1 MGIDGRGHLCGRLA
15 SIVAAQLLRGQRVV
29 VVRCE
34 EILRSGSIFRNKLI
48 WQERER
54 KRINT
59 NPRRGFKHALAPSRM
74 FWKNI
79 RGMLPHKE
87 PRGAAALASLR
98 LFDGIPYPYDQKK
111 RMVVPNALTVLRD
124 IAKIAGWSQGDL
136 IDTLETRR
144 KAKSAKFYAASQA
157 RAAAKASASGDKSVA
172 AFNGALT
179 KLGF

>member
-1 MGIDGRGHLCGRLA
+1 
-15 SIVAAQLLRGQRVV
+15 
-29 VVRCE
+29 
-34 EILRSGSIFRNKLI
+34 
-48 WQERER
+48 
-54 KRINT
+54 
-59 NPRRGFKHALAPSRM
+59 M

-79 RGMLPHKE
+79 RGMLPHKA

-111 RMVVPNALTVLRD
+111 RMVVPNALKVLRMKSHRNFTVLRD
-124 IAKIAGWSQGDL
+124 IAKLAGWAQGDL

-144 KAKSAKFYAASQA
+144 KAKSAKFYAATQA
-157 RAAAKASASGDKSVA
+157 KAAAKTAASGDKSVA

>member
-1 MGIDGRGHLCGRLA
+1 M
-15 SIVAAQLLRGQRVV
+15 
-29 VVRCE
+29 
-34 EILRSGSIFRNKLI
+34 
-48 WQERER
+48 ER

-87 PRGAAALASLR
+87 ARGAAALASLR

-111 RMVVPNALTVLRD
+111 RMVCPDALKVLRMKTSRNFTVLKD
-124 IAKIAGWSQGDL
+124 IAGIAGWTRSSL
-136 IDTLETRR
+136 IDTLEDKR
-144 KAKSAKFYAASQA
+144 KAKSAKFYEASQA
-157 RAAAKASASGDKSVA
+157 KAAARAAASGDKSVA

>member
-1 MGIDGRGHLCGRLA
+1 LTVVVTY
-15 SIVAAQLLRGQRVV
+15 VAASHLSLPLNSSVARESLLSAAK
-29 VVRCE
+29 
-34 EILRSGSIFRNKLI
+34 RSSDLDLFSATSSSGKR
-48 WQERER
+48 WRERE
-54 KRINT
+54 
-59 NPRRGFKHALAPSRM
+59 

-87 PRGAAALASLR
+87 ARGAAALASLR

-111 RMVVPNALTVLRD
+111 RMVVPNALKVLRMKSHRNFTVLRD
-124 IAKIAGWSQGDL
+124 IAKLAGWAQGDL

-157 RAAAKASASGDKSVA
+157 KVAARAAASKDKSVS